1 MKPKEILLQWI
12 NAFNNSDPETI
23 SALYDD
29 NAVNHQVADDP
40 VIGRTAIKQM
50 FENEFSQAEMVCIIE
65 NIFEDG
71 EWAILEWKDPLG
83 LRGCGFFHIINDK
96 IVFQRGY
103 WDKLSFLKQY
113 NLPLRIAVNI
123 KKRYPVLIQKYLFIL
138 CNHIYQSIHTV
149 FSSSSFFSFFP

>member
-12 NAFNNSDPETI
+12 NAFNNGDPESI
-23 SALYDD
+23 SVLYDD
-29 NAVNHQVADDP
+29 NAVNHQVANEP

-50 FENEFSQAEMVCIIE
+50 FENEFALAEMVCIPE

-71 EWAILEWKDPLG
+71 EWVILEWKDPLG

-103 WDKLSFLKQY
+103 WDKLSFLKQR
-113 NLPLRIAVNI
+113 NLPVE
-123 KKRYPVLIQKYLFIL
+123 
-138 CNHIYQSIHTV
+138 
-149 FSSSSFFSFFP
+149 

>member
-29 NAVNHQVADDP
+29 NAVNHQVANAP

-71 EWAILEWKDPLG
+71 EWVILEWKDLLG
-83 LRGCGFFHIINDK
+83 LRGCGFFHIIKDK

-103 WDKLSFLKQY
+103 WDKLSFLKQH
-113 NLPLRIAVNI
+113 NLPVE
-123 KKRYPVLIQKYLFIL
+123 
-138 CNHIYQSIHTV
+138 
-149 FSSSSFFSFFP
+149 

>member
-29 NAVNHQVADDP
+29 NAVNHQVASDP

-50 FENEFSQAEMVCIIE
+50 FENEFSQAEMICIIE

-71 EWAILEWKDPLG
+71 EWVILEWKDPLG

-96 IVFQRGY
+96 IVYQRGY

-113 NLPLRIAVNI
+113 NLPLE
-123 KKRYPVLIQKYLFIL
+123 
-138 CNHIYQSIHTV
+138 
-149 FSSSSFFSFFP
+149 